1 MMMGFFLFCFAGRH
15 QQFFFIV
22 ARSVLHL
29 NVYFADVF
37 AYNPQRHKYHTS
49 YQPDGNHQ

>member
-1 MMMGFFLFCFAGRH
+1 MMMGFFILFCRTASAVL
-15 QQFFFIV
+15 FIV